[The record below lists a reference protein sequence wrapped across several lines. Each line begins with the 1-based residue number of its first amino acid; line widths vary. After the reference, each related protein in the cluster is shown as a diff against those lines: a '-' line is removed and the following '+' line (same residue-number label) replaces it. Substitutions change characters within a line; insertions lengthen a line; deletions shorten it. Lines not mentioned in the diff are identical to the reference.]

1 MSGGVFEV
9 DGEPVRLCG
18 VHGSLT
24 DADLSAL
31 AEIVR
36 SAKAK
41 WRAERAEQEKTPEG
55 REKIARGE
63 HHQMPRSDGS
73 WGCRCGWEQDKPHAE
88 HVAEM
93 VAAARAES

>member
-1 MSGGVFEV
+1 MNGEIVDV

-18 VHGSLT
+18 VRGTLT
-24 DADLSAL
+24 DEDLSAL

-41 WRAERAEQEKTPEG
+41 WRAERAEQEKTPDG
-55 REKIARGE
+55 REAIARGM
-63 HHQMPRSDGS
+63 HHQMPRADGS

-88 HVAEM
+88 HVADM
-93 VAAARAES
+93 VAAARGES